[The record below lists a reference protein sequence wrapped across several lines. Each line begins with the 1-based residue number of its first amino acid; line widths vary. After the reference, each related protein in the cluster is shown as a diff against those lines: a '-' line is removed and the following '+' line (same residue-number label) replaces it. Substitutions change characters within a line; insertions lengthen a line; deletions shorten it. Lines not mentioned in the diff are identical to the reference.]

1 MVTQVQT
8 RIDELAT
15 INAQCATLSAENAHL
30 LTQNSSLQQAI
41 ASREQA
47 IASREQAIRE
57 LAQELANQKT
67 LMRETIEKKL
77 ASLPN
82 MIGERLSAAGS
93 WNAASY
99 EVLRKF
105 VSLQS
110 HCRN

>member
-8 RIDELAT
+8 RIDELAA

-47 IASREQAIRE
+47 VRE

-82 MIGERLSAAGS
+82 MIGERLSAGGS